1 MASPPDIVPE
11 PQSRSFFAR
20 ISTGTKMLVILTGA
34 LLPLGLIALLASIQS
49 SHAKRLQREE
59 DARVIAT
66 AEARQIDI
74 VLLRGASI
82 LRGSLTNGP
91 IERPACREELQ
102 ADMSGFQRP
111 VRFALFESDGRLRCA
126 SPGFD
131 TRGLIPPR
139 GRIGVD
145 VLLLDTPGALRFTV
159 GGNDGRYAVAELP
172 VALLA
177 HVLPTADKTQ
187 GIQLGQGKT
196 VITLSSTAKA
206 YPLGER
212 LSVSAPIAGGQAR
225 LDLTLTTNP
234 ISAVEIL
241 LVLLPLLMWAAAAG
255 IGWVVVDQLLLR
267 PLAHLQRAVTEYRGE
282 GPLELPRLTTPSYEI
297 RALGEAF
304 QHSAAQLMK
313 REEELEAGLRHQ
325 VRLTREVHHR
335 VKNNLQVVAS
345 LINLH
350 SRGTKGDVAAA
361 YASIQRR
368 VDALAVVHR
377 NHYAELEE
385 NRGVALRSLIAE
397 LTANLRGTAP
407 PTASHMTITLDMIPA
422 YITQDVAVPV
432 AFLVTEIVEL
442 VMHTD
447 PAGGVAIALTAGQA
461 DDRAILSIEGPG
473 LATNGD
479 QPYDPGR
486 ERFERIVLGLSRQL
500 RSPLDY
506 DAEAGR
512 YRIALTIALP
522 DTAEMDA
529 KKSS

>member
-1 MASPPDIVPE
+1 MASSLPSTPPSE
-11 PQSRSFFAR
+11 SRSFFAGV
-20 ISTGTKMLVILTGA
+20 STGVKMLLILTGA

-49 SHAKRLQREE
+49 SHGKRLQREQ
-59 DARVIAT
+59 DARIIAT

-74 VLLRGASI
+74 ALLRGASI
-82 LRGSLTNGP
+82 LRSSLTNGP
-91 IERPACREELQ
+91 TDPRQCREAMQ
-102 ADMSGFQRP
+102 TDMGAFESP
-111 VRFALFESDGRLRCA
+111 VRFALFNSDGTLRCA
-126 SPGFD
+126 SPGYD
-131 TRGLIPPR
+131 IRGLSSPR
-139 GRIGVD
+139 GRATPE
-145 VLLLDTPGALRFTV
+145 VLLLPSPGGLRFTIAGV
-159 GGNDGRYAVAELP
+159 DGRYAVGELP
-172 VALLA
+172 LALLA
-177 HVLPTADKTQ
+177 RLLPTGDKTQ
-187 GIQLGQGKT
+187 GLQLSQGKT
-196 VITLSSTAKA
+196 ALTISSTSTA

-212 LSVSAPIAGGQAR
+212 LGVSAPIAGGQAQ

-267 PLAHLQRAVTEYRGE
+267 PLAQLQRAVTEYRGE
-282 GPLELPRLTTPSYEI
+282 GPLELPRLTTPSHEI

-304 QHSAAQLMK
+304 QQSAALLMK
-313 REEELEAGLRHQ
+313 REDELEAGLRHQ

-350 SRGTKGDVAAA
+350 SRGTKGEVAAA

-407 PTASHMTITLDMIPA
+407 AAASHMTITLDMIPA
-422 YITQDVAVPV
+422 YITQDVAVPI

-442 VMHTD
+442 VMEND
-447 PAGGVAIALTAGQA
+447 PAGGVAIALTPGPAR
-461 DDRAILSIEGPG
+461 DRATLSIEAPG
-473 LATNGD
+473 LASSD
-479 QPYDPGR
+479 RPHHPGLD
-486 ERFERIVLGLSRQL
+486 RFERIVLGLSRQL

-506 DAEAGR
+506 DGATGR
-512 YRIALTIALP
+512 YRIAITVAEPEIA
-522 DTAEMDA
+522 DA
-529 KKSS
+529 DDK